1 MSYTKLR
8 LYRNSVVVYYSK
20 DRVVFRYN
28 TDVRLSDYSNHK
40 LNTIKSQLNRGEY
53 PSSLESFRT
62 QITDIQQKVEG
73 VIHNYWIRYKSL
85 PTKTEIQHILK
96 EGEVDDKSLFI
107 EVYNKFI
114 EEKRK
119 AFESNKSIASLKDY
133 VSFRNG
139 VLDFQRYS
147 NTEFRIKD
155 FNRKVLLEY
164 KFFLIEK
171 RESGKGYITK
181 GGLKGSTIKKRYD
194 TLRQFFKWLENSEE
208 YNVNNYK
215 KIKSLLSGKD
225 FSVDRITE
233 KPKRFVLSSEQI
245 KMIEEFEVIDGSPLS
260 KAKDMFMIA
269 CKMGL
274 RYSDVIST
282 KRSHI
287 KNENNDI
294 WMYKRKAIKTSS
306 AYEVHI
312 PNSILPLFEK
322 YDYNLKRLSNQKV
335 NQYLKVILKS
345 IKYFNTESTEY
356 FKDEEETIPYKYNEL
371 ITFHTGRRSF
381 ISILL
386 NEKGFST
393 ADILSMTDHKQI
405 STIEKYLNYNEQSK
419 KRLRNLFD

>member
-139 VLDFQRYS
+139 GTRF
-147 NTEFRIKD
+147 
-155 FNRKVLLEY
+155 
-164 KFFLIEK
+164 
-171 RESGKGYITK
+171 
-181 GGLKGSTIKKRYD
+181 STI
-194 TLRQFFKWLENSEE
+194 
-208 YNVNNYK
+208 
-215 KIKSLLSGKD
+215 
-225 FSVDRITE
+225 
-233 KPKRFVLSSEQI
+233 
-245 KMIEEFEVIDGSPLS
+245 
-260 KAKDMFMIA
+260 
-269 CKMGL
+269 
-274 RYSDVIST
+274 
-282 KRSHI
+282 
-287 KNENNDI
+287 
-294 WMYKRKAIKTSS
+294 
-306 AYEVHI
+306 
-312 PNSILPLFEK
+312 
-322 YDYNLKRLSNQKV
+322 
-335 NQYLKVILKS
+335 
-345 IKYFNTESTEY
+345 
-356 FKDEEETIPYKYNEL
+356 
-371 ITFHTGRRSF
+371 
-381 ISILL
+381 
-386 NEKGFST
+386 
-393 ADILSMTDHKQI
+393 
-405 STIEKYLNYNEQSK
+405 
-419 KRLRNLFD
+419 